1 MISHEDL
8 TPPERE
14 LWAAFPS
21 GRRVDLRTGDAARD
35 DPAGGAGWG
44 PARTVRA
51 AVLAALLLG
60 AHPPQPGGIAALRLT
75 GARITGG
82 LDLAGA
88 ETTYRLRLEH
98 CLLDE
103 AVVLTS
109 AATAS
114 VHIDDSVLP
123 RVDARMARVEG
134 VLSVRRCRVAGA
146 LLATKA
152 RISGELLLHGTRFE
166 GEGGWSLFAGGM
178 EVDGAVFCTHGFTGG
193 GGIRL
198 IGARLS
204 GGLFLDG
211 ARTGAADGLALTL
224 DHAHVSLVRLT
235 DGFSA
240 AGRLELRG
248 AQIADLLTFDGAQLG
263 DCTGIDCARL
273 HATDLRFTPATP
285 PAGPV
290 FLGGTQVA
298 TLHDDLGSWP
308 GTVHLDG
315 FVYGSLQS
323 AQPPAAAPAPSAPR
337 PAAGPAPAGQRPA
350 SGQDSVRR
358 RLDWVR
364 RGAGYAPQPYEQLAA
379 WYRQIGHVDDARRVL
394 LAKQRARRRTLR
406 PLGRVWSL
414 LLDGTVGFGYR
425 PWLAGLWLAGLTLL
439 GGLVFTA
446 GDNKRVRA
454 DEGPEFSPFVYALDL
469 LIPVGGLGQRESWY
483 MDGGTAQILSYVLVA
498 TGWLL
503 TTALVAGVTRTLERA

>member
-1 MISHEDL
+1 MISYDDL

-14 LWAAFPS
+14 LWTAFPE
-21 GRRVDLRTGDAARD
+21 GRRVDLRTGDAVRD

-44 PARTVRA
+44 PERTVRA

-60 AHPPQPGGIAALRLT
+60 AHPPQPGAIAALELA
-75 GARITGG
+75 GARITGE

-88 ETTYRLRLEH
+88 ETAHRLRLEH
-98 CLLDE
+98 CSF
-103 AVVLTS
+103 AQQVTLTS

-114 VHIDDSVLP
+114 VRIDDSVLP
-123 RVDARMARVEG
+123 GVDARLARIEG

-146 LLATKA
+146 LLATNA
-152 RISGELLLHGTRFE
+152 RISGELLLHGARFD
-166 GEGGWSLFAGGM
+166 GEDGWSVFAGGL

-211 ARTGAADGLALTL
+211 ARIGAADGLALTL
-224 DHAHVSLVRLT
+224 DHVDTTLVRLT

-248 AQIADLLTFDGAQLG
+248 AQIADLLTFDGADLG
-263 DCTGIDCARL
+263 DCTGVDCTRL
-273 HATDLRFTPATP
+273 QTTDLRFTPAVR

-290 FLGGTQVA
+290 SLGGTHAA
-298 TLHDDLGSWP
+298 TLHDELRSWP
-308 GTVHLDG
+308 ATVFLDG
-315 FVYGSLQS
+315 FVYGYLRS
-323 AQPPAAAPAPSAPR
+323 AQATGR
-337 PAAGPAPAGQRPA
+337 E
-350 SGQDSVRR
+350 SVRR

-364 RGAGYAPQPYEQLAA
+364 RGAGYAPQPYEQLAG

-394 LAKQRARRRTLR
+394 LAKQRARRRTLH
-406 PLGRVWSL
+406 PAGRAWSL

-425 PWLAGLWLAGLTLL
+425 PWLAGLWLAALTLL
-439 GGLVFTA
+439 GSLVFAA
-446 GDNKRVRA
+446 GDSRRVRA
-454 DEGPEFSPFVYALDL
+454 GEGPAFDPFIYALDL
-469 LIPVGGLGQRESWY
+469 LIPVGGLGQRDFWY
-483 MDGGTAQILSYVLVA
+483 MSGGPAQVLSYVLVA
-498 TGWLL
+498 AGWLL
-503 TTALVAGVTRTLERA
+503 TTALVAGMTRTLERT

>member
-1 MISHEDL
+1 MISYDDL
-8 TPPERE
+8 TAPERE
-14 LWAAFPS
+14 LWAAFPE
-21 GRRVDLRTGDAARD
+21 GRRVDLRAGDTARD
-35 DPAGGAGWG
+35 DPLGGPDWG
-44 PARTVRA
+44 PERTVRA

-60 AHPPQPGGIAALRLT
+60 AHPPQPGATAALRLA
-75 GARITGG
+75 GARITGS

-88 ETTYRLRLEH
+88 ETAYQLRLEH
-98 CLLDE
+98 CWFE
-103 AVVLTS
+103 SQVTVNS
-109 AATAS
+109 ATTAS
-114 VHIDDSVLP
+114 VRIDDSVLP
-123 RVDARMARVEG
+123 RLDARMARIEG

-146 LLATKA
+146 LAATNA
-152 RISGELLLHGTRFE
+152 RISGELLLHGARFGHE
-166 GEGGWSLFAGGM
+166 NGWSLFAGGM

-211 ARTGAADGLALTL
+211 ARTGAADGVALSL
-224 DHAHVSLVRLT
+224 DHAHATTVRLT

-240 AGRLELRG
+240 AGRLEMRG

-263 DCTGIDCARL
+263 DCTGVDCARL
-273 HATDLRFTPATP
+273 HATDLRFTPARP

-298 TLHDDLGSWP
+298 TLHDDVGCWP
-308 GTVHLDG
+308 ATVHLDG
-315 FVYGSLQS
+315 FVYGSIRP
-323 AQPPAAAPAPSAPR
+323 AQPPPAAPAPRPAAAPA
-337 PAAGPAPAGQRPA
+337 AAGARPEE
-350 SGQDSVRR
+350 SVHR

-406 PLGRVWSL
+406 PLGRAWSL

-425 PWLAGLWLAGLTLL
+425 PWLAGLWLAALTLL
-439 GGLVFTA
+439 GSLVFAA

-454 DEGPEFSPFVYALDL
+454 GEGPEFSPVIYALDL

-483 MDGGTAQILSYVLVA
+483 MDGGTAQILSYLLVA